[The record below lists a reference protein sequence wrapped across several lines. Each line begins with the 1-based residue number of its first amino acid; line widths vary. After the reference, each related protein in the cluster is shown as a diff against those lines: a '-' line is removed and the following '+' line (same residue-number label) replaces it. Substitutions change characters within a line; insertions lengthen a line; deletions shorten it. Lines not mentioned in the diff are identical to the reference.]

1 MIHCVLV
8 SLGVDNTQADINN
21 IIFTVNDTKLYI
33 PVVTLK
39 AKVSQWSSK
48 LFSKRFEKSVYW
60 NKSKT
65 KSKNKNARNER
76 RYFVK

>member
-39 AKVSQWSSK
+39 AKVSQ
-48 LFSKRFEKSVYW
+48 
-60 NKSKT
+60 
-65 KSKNKNARNER
+65 
-76 RYFVK
+76 